1 MDIKKLNEE
10 FEEIFTAEPER
21 LAAENEIAENKA
33 KKRHYLKAVDALEE
47 LQSFLEEGIDP
58 ATGTLDEETNQFY
71 DRITDLITEIHSRS
85 LAFD

>member
-1 MDIKKLNEE
+1 MSIKQLNEE
-10 FEEIFTAEPER
+10 LTRILKEDIDT
-21 LAAENEIAENKA
+21 ENEIAENKA

-71 DRITDLITEIHSRS
+71 DRITDLISEIHSRS